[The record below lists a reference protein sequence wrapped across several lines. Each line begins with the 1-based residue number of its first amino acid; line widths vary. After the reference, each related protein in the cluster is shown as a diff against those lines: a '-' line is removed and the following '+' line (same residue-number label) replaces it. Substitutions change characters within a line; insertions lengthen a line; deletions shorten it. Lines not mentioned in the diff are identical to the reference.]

1 MRLTMI
7 RSRSGFAFA
16 WRVALSAL
24 LLAAVAACSRGDER
38 KVKSAV
44 RNFYDTYLKVRPSGV
59 PTKAQQA
66 DFKKVVSS
74 NLASLLDEAA
84 GVEDTSRDPSS
95 PAPPRLEGDVFT
107 SVDEGALS
115 YQIDRCDIESAS
127 AMCVI
132 DLTNVDD
139 RNRGKLTWKDRIFL
153 VREGDRWVVDDIEY
167 FGDKQFMHKGRLK
180 EVLKQVIKDGQ
191 EPPTV

>member
-1 MRLTMI
+1 MMMGKP
-7 RSRSGFAFA
+7 GFAFA
-16 WRVALSAL
+16 WRLACAAL
-24 LLAAVAACSRGDER
+24 LVAAVAGCSRGDER

-59 PTKAQQA
+59 PTKAQLV

-74 NLASLLDEAA
+74 SLAGLLDEAA
-84 GVEDTSRDPSS
+84 TVEDTSREPDS

-132 DLTNVDD
+132 DLTSVQNSNHD
-139 RNRGKLTWKDRIFL
+139 KLTWKDRVFL

-180 EVLKQVIKDGQ
+180 EVLNQVIKEGK